1 MLHLTERKAR
11 ATHLDFDQAEVAEED
26 GLDRFAEHDGLKDAL
41 IPQDLYACRR
51 RAGQLVEVDGGSTST
66 QSRLTM
72 VQALLFAR

>member
-41 IPQDLYACRR
+41 IPQDLYTGG
-51 RAGQLVEVDGGSTST
+51 GQFLEVDGGSTST

-72 VQALLFAR
+72 VHALLFAR